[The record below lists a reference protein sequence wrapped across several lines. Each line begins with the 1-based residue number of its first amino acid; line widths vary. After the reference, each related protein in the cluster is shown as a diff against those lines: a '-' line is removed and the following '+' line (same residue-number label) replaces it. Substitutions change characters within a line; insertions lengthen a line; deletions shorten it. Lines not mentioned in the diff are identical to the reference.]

1 VTVHTVKTSID
12 QRAETSAI
20 GLCWRRL
27 PAMPAR
33 ASKSPVG
40 ETAAGKVT
48 IADIAAEAGVS
59 VPTVSKVMN
68 GRSDV
73 AKDTRER
80 VEEIIR
86 RHGYQR
92 RSDERYRRSNLLELM
107 FHELESAWALEI
119 IRGVENVASD
129 NGMAVVLSE
138 SQGRLRPGQNWLEN
152 ALARRPVGVVAV
164 FSDLSNDQLAKLRA
178 RDIPVVVVD
187 PVGEPTPQTHSIG
200 ATNWQGGL
208 TATRHLIELG
218 HRRIAMIG
226 GPKNVLCSRARV
238 DGYRA
243 ALETAGLTVDP
254 DLVRHGDFH
263 VEAGHREF
271 AALLALRDRPTA
283 VFAGSD
289 LQAVGVYEA
298 ARSAGVRIPED
309 LSVVGFDDL
318 PVARWVGPPL
328 TTVRQ
333 PLQEMAAAGARM
345 AITLARGAQPEHHR
359 VELATSLV
367 IRSSTAPAPGR

>member
-1 VTVHTVKTSID
+1 MPT
-12 QRAETSAI
+12 RAN
-20 GLCWRRL
+20 
-27 PAMPAR
+27 
-33 ASKSPVG
+33 KSP
-40 ETAAGKVT
+40 TDDNSAGKVT

-73 AKDTRER
+73 AQVTRER

-92 RSDERYRRSNLLELM
+92 RADERYRKSNLLELM

-119 IRGVENVASD
+119 IRGVEQVAGD

-138 SQGRLRPGQNWLEN
+138 SQGRLRPGQSWLEN
-152 ALARRPVGVVAV
+152 VLARRPVGVVAV
-164 FSDLSNDQLAKLRA
+164 FSDLGTDQLAKLRA

-187 PVGEPTPQTHSIG
+187 PVGEPTAQTPSIG

-218 HRRIAMIG
+218 HTRIAMIG

-254 DLVRHGDFH
+254 DLMRHGDFH
-263 VEAGHREF
+263 VEAGYKQLT
-271 AALLALRDRPTA
+271 ALLELKDRPTA

-289 LQAVGVYEA
+289 LQAVGAYEA
-298 ARSAGVRIPED
+298 ARAAGLRIPDD
-309 LSVVGFDDL
+309 LSLIGFDDL

-345 AITLARGAQPEHHR
+345 AITLARGGKPEHHR

-367 IRSSTAPAPGR
+367 IRSSTAPYSGK

>member
-1 VTVHTVKTSID
+1 
-12 QRAETSAI
+12 
-20 GLCWRRL
+20 
-27 PAMPAR
+27 MPAK
-33 ASKSPVG
+33 ASEPTPDTG
-40 ETAAGKVT
+40 AAGKVT

-73 AKDTRER
+73 ARETRAR

-92 RSDERYRRSNLLELM
+92 RADERYRKSNLIELM

-119 IRGVENVASD
+119 IRGVEQVVSD

-138 SQGRLRPGQNWLEN
+138 SQGRLRPGQGWLEN
-152 ALARRPVGVVAV
+152 VLARRPVGVVAV
-164 FSDLSNDQLAKLRA
+164 FSDLGTDQLGKLRA
-178 RDIPVVVVD
+178 RGIPIVVVD
-187 PVGEPTPQTHSIG
+187 PVGEPADETPSIG

-218 HRRIAMIG
+218 HTRIAMIG

-254 DLVRHGDFH
+254 ELVRHGDFH
-263 VEAGHREF
+263 VEAGYKQFTE
-271 AALLALRDRPTA
+271 LLTVKDRPTA

-289 LQAVGVYEA
+289 LQAVGVCEA
-298 ARSAGVRIPED
+298 ARAAGLNVPRD

-333 PLQEMAAAGARM
+333 PLQEMAAAAARM
-345 AITLARGAQPEHHR
+345 AITLARGGKLEHHR

-367 IRSSTAPAPGR
+367 VRSSTAARP

>member
-1 VTVHTVKTSID
+1 
-12 QRAETSAI
+12 
-20 GLCWRRL
+20 
-27 PAMPAR
+27 MPAR
-33 ASKSPVG
+33 ADKP
-40 ETAAGKVT
+40 AAAQPADGKVT

-59 VPTVSKVMN
+59 VPTISKVMN

-73 AKDTRER
+73 ARSTRER

-92 RSDERYRRSNLLELM
+92 RADERYRKSNLIELM

-119 IRGVENVASD
+119 IRGVEQVAGD

-138 SQGRLRPGQNWLEN
+138 SRGRLRPEQSWLEN
-152 ALARRPVGVVAV
+152 VLARRPVGVVAV
-164 FSDLSNDQLAKLRA
+164 FSNLGADQLTKLRA

-187 PVGEPTPQTHSIG
+187 PVGEPTAETFSIG

-208 TATRHLIELG
+208 TATRHLISLG
-218 HRRIAMIG
+218 HQRIAMIG
-226 GPKNVLCSRARV
+226 GPEHVLCSRARV

-243 ALETAGLTVDP
+243 ALETAGLSVDLN
-254 DLVRHGDFH
+254 LVRHGDFH
-263 VEAGHREF
+263 VEAGYKQF
-271 AALLALRDRPTA
+271 SALLALKDRPTA

-298 ARSAGVRIPED
+298 ARAAGLRVPED

-318 PVARWVGPPL
+318 PVASWVGPPL

-345 AITLARGAQPEHHR
+345 VITLARGGKVEHHR

-367 IRSSTAPAPGR
+367 VRSSTAPPRTT

>member
-1 VTVHTVKTSID
+1 
-12 QRAETSAI
+12 
-20 GLCWRRL
+20 
-27 PAMPAR
+27 MPAR
-33 ASKSPVG
+33 ASKPTTG
-40 ETAAGKVT
+40 EGAAAKIT

-73 AKDTRER
+73 AAGTRQR

-86 RHGYQR
+86 RNGYQR
-92 RSDERYRRSNLLELM
+92 RSDERNRRSNLLELM

-119 IRGVENVASD
+119 IRGVEKVASD

-138 SQGRLRPGQNWLEN
+138 SQGRLRPGQSWLEN
-152 ALARRPVGVVAV
+152 VLARRPVGVVAV
-164 FSDLSNDQLAKLRA
+164 FSDLSTDQLAKLRA

-187 PVGEPTPQTHSIG
+187 PVGEPTAETHSIG

-226 GPKNVLCSRARV
+226 GPQNVLCSRARV

-254 DLVRHGDFH
+254 ELVRHGDFH
-263 VEAGHREF
+263 VEAGYKQLLP
-271 AALLALRDRPTA
+271 LLALENRPTA

-289 LQAVGVYEA
+289 LHAVGVYEA
-298 ARSAGVRIPED
+298 ARAAGLRIPED

-345 AITLARGAQPEHHR
+345 AIVLANGGQPEHHR

-367 IRSSTAPAPGR
+367 VRSSTAPCVE

>member
-1 VTVHTVKTSID
+1 
-12 QRAETSAI
+12 
-20 GLCWRRL
+20 
-27 PAMPAR
+27 MPAR
-33 ASKSPVG
+33 ASNS
-40 ETAAGKVT
+40 ETAGKVT

-80 VEEIIR
+80 VEELIR

-92 RSDERYRRSNLLELM
+92 RADERSRKSNLLELM

-119 IRGVENVASD
+119 VRGVEQVASD

-152 ALARRPVGVVAV
+152 VLARRPVGVVAV
-164 FSDLSNDQLAKLRA
+164 FSDLGTDQLAKLRA

-187 PVGEPTPQTHSIG
+187 PVGEPAPETHSIG

-208 TATRHLIELG
+208 TATRYLIELG

-226 GPKNVLCSRARV
+226 GPKHVLCSRARV

-243 ALETAGLTVDP
+243 ALETAGLVVDP

-263 VEAGHREF
+263 VEAGYRELT
-271 AALLALRDRPTA
+271 ALLSLADRPTA

-298 ARSAGVRIPED
+298 ARAAGLRIPED

-318 PVARWVGPPL
+318 PVAKWVGPPL

-345 AITLARGAQPEHHR
+345 ALTLARGQQPEHHR

-367 IRSSTAPAPGR
+367 VRSSALSYSGPVPGR

>member
-1 VTVHTVKTSID
+1 MSVNH
-12 QRAETSAI
+12 
-20 GLCWRRL
+20 
-27 PAMPAR
+27 
-33 ASKSPVG
+33 SPG
-40 ETAAGKVT
+40 EKIT

-59 VPTVSKVMN
+59 VPTVSKVIN

-73 AKDTRER
+73 AQSTRDR
-80 VEEIIR
+80 VEAIIH
-86 RHGYQR
+86 RHGYKR
-92 RSDERYRRSNLLELM
+92 RADERYRRSNLIELM

-119 IRGVENVASD
+119 VRGVERVANQ

-138 SQGRLRPGQNWLEN
+138 SQGRLRPEQSWLEN
-152 ALARRPVGVVAV
+152 VLMRRPIGVVAV
-164 FSDLSNDQLAKLRA
+164 FSSLASDQLVKLRA

-187 PVGEPTPQTHSIG
+187 PVGEPAADTHSVG

-208 TATRHLIELG
+208 TATRHLIDLG
-218 HRRIAMIG
+218 HKRIAMIG
-226 GPKNVLCSRARV
+226 GPEFVLCSRARV

-243 ALETAGLTVDP
+243 ALETAGLSVDP
-254 DLVRHGDFH
+254 NLVRHGDFH
-263 VEAGHREF
+263 VEAGYKQF
-271 AALLALRDRPTA
+271 STMLSMKDRPTA

-298 ARSAGVRIPED
+298 ARAAGLRVPED

-318 PVARWVGPPL
+318 PVANWLGPPL

-333 PLQEMAAAGARM
+333 PLQEMAAAGTRM
-345 AITLARGAQPEHHR
+345 AITLARGEKIEHHR

-367 IRSSTAPAPGR
+367 VRSSTAPLR

>member
-1 VTVHTVKTSID
+1 MFWS
-12 QRAETSAI
+12 
-20 GLCWRRL
+20 RRL
-27 PAMPAR
+27 PGMSPRAHEPA
-33 ASKSPVG
+33 SGGHTP
-40 ETAAGKVT
+40 GKVT

-73 AKDTRER
+73 AAETRKR
-80 VEEIIR
+80 VEAIIR
-86 RHGYQR
+86 QHGYQR
-92 RSDERYRRSNLLELM
+92 RADERSRRSNLLELM

-119 IRGVENVASD
+119 IRGVEQVASD

-138 SQGRLRPGQNWLEN
+138 SQGRLRPGQGWLEN
-152 ALARRPVGVVAV
+152 VLARRPVGVVAV
-164 FSDLSNDQLAKLRA
+164 FSDLGADQLAKLRA

-187 PVGEPTPQTHSIG
+187 PVGEPTPGTHSIG

-208 TATRHLIELG
+208 TATRHLLELG

-226 GPKNVLCSRARV
+226 GPEHVLCSRARV

-243 ALETAGLTVDP
+243 ALETAGLAVDP

-263 VEAGHREF
+263 VEAGYRQLTP
-271 AALLALRDRPTA
+271 LLALKDRPTA

-298 ARSAGVRIPED
+298 ARATGLRIPQD
-309 LSVVGFDDL
+309 LSVIGFDDL

-328 TTVRQ
+328 TTIRQ
-333 PLQEMAAAGARM
+333 PLQEMAAAAARM
-345 AITLARGAQPEHHR
+345 AITLARGGQPEHHR

-367 IRSSTAPAPGR
+367 LRFSTAQPNLAAH

>member
-1 VTVHTVKTSID
+1 
-12 QRAETSAI
+12 
-20 GLCWRRL
+20 
-27 PAMPAR
+27 MPAR
-33 ASKSPVG
+33 ASKPTTG
-40 ETAAGKVT
+40 EGAAVKIT

-73 AKDTRER
+73 AAETRQR

-92 RSDERYRRSNLLELM
+92 RSDERNRRSNLLELM

-119 IRGVENVASD
+119 IRGVEKVASD

-138 SQGRLRPGQNWLEN
+138 SQGRLRPGQGWLEN
-152 ALARRPVGVVAV
+152 VLARRPVGVVAV
-164 FSDLSNDQLAKLRA
+164 FSDLSTDQLAKLRA

-187 PVGEPTPQTHSIG
+187 PVGEPTAETHSIG

-226 GPKNVLCSRARV
+226 GPQNVLCSRARV

-254 DLVRHGDFH
+254 ELVRHGDFH
-263 VEAGHREF
+263 VEAGYKQLLP
-271 AALLALRDRPTA
+271 LLALENRPTA

-298 ARSAGVRIPED
+298 ARAAGLRIPED

-345 AITLARGAQPEHHR
+345 AIALAGGGQPEHHR

-367 IRSSTAPAPGR
+367 VRSSTAAPPG

>member
-1 VTVHTVKTSID
+1 
-12 QRAETSAI
+12 
-20 GLCWRRL
+20 
-27 PAMPAR
+27 MPGKAR
-33 ASKSPVG
+33 
-40 ETAAGKVT
+40 KVT
-48 IADIAAEAGVS
+48 IADIATEAGVS

-68 GRSDV
+68 GRPDV
-73 AKDTRER
+73 AAATRQR

-86 RHGYQR
+86 KHGYQR
-92 RSDERYRRSNLLELM
+92 RTDERYRKSNLLELM
-107 FHELESAWALEI
+107 FHELESSWALEI
-119 IRGVENVASD
+119 IRGVQKVAVE

-138 SQGRLRPGQNWLEN
+138 SQGLLRPGQSWLEN
-152 ALARRPVGVVAV
+152 VLARRPVGVIAV
-164 FSDLSNDQLAKLRA
+164 FSDLGADQLAKLRA

-187 PVGEPTPQTHSIG
+187 PVGEPTGQTHSVG

-208 TATRHLIELG
+208 TATRHLIDLG
-218 HRRIAMIG
+218 HKRIAMIG
-226 GPKNVLCSRARV
+226 GPPNVLCSRARV

-254 DLVRHGDFH
+254 DLVRYGDFH
-263 VEAGHREF
+263 VEAGHKQML
-271 AALLALRDRPTA
+271 ALLALDNRPTA

-298 ARSAGVRIPED
+298 ARAAGLRIPED
-309 LSVVGFDDL
+309 LSVIGFDDL

-333 PLQEMAAAGARM
+333 PLREMAAAGARM
-345 AITLARGAQPEHHR
+345 AITLTGGGQVEHHR

-367 IRSSTAPAPGR
+367 VRSSTAAYIRK